1 MKNDEEASGM
11 SASPLQTEEELLS
24 VKDCVILP
32 ILLDVLERDIRSM
45 KHTGISDYYVF
56 HLQTIQKMT
65 FAKLAELKRSCRARG
80 IAILETRRQKHSVTI
95 RYRCR
100 GYQHDMELMWDFV
113 RADIQ
118 MRLAETF
125 HIRLE

>member
-1 MKNDEEASGM
+1 M

-65 FAKLAELKRSCRARG
+65 FAKLAELKKLPR
-80 IAILETRRQKHSVTI
+80 TRHRHSGNPAPEAL
-95 RYRCR
+95 R
-100 GYQHDMELMWDFV
+100 HHPLPMS
-113 RADIQ
+113 
-118 MRLAETF
+118 RLPA
-125 HIRLE
+125 

>member
-1 MKNDEEASGM
+1 M

-24 VKDCVILP
+24 VKECVILP
-32 ILLDVLERDIRSM
+32 LVLDVLEQDIHRM
-45 KHTGISDYYVF
+45 KPSGISPDYLQ
-56 HLQTIQKMT
+56 HLQAVQKMT
-65 FAKLAELKRSCRARG
+65 FTKLAALKRSCRARG
-80 IAILETRRQKHSVTI
+80 IAILNTQRRQHSIHI

-118 MRLAETF
+118 IRLAEIL
-125 HIRLE
+125 HISLE